1 MEGRKGRGK
10 GKGKEGLGGR
20 KGKGKGKG
28 REGKGK
34 DPPPLLFRQIEPWVQ
49 QYLLHVSRVHS
60 TCELR
65 ILL

>member
-10 GKGKEGLGGR
+10 GKGKEGLG
-20 KGKGKGKG
+20 G